1 MKINI
6 DIAHREY
13 FLRLDVPNDS
23 SWWYGYIVEKYIS
36 FEPCVEYKFSNM
48 HASNQLKDG
57 KLICCSGEEDIER
70 TIVPVN
76 RELMNDI
83 DSNHYN
89 EYLYHYD
96 YSNALKSIMVTDRN
110 PSLPVFDDCQK
121 YYSI

>member
-57 KLICCSGEEDIER
+57 KLICCSGEDIER
-70 TIVPVN
+70 TIVSVN
-76 RELMNDI
+76 RELMNDLN
-83 DSNHYN
+83 SNHYN
-89 EYLYHYD
+89 EYLYYYD
-96 YSNALKSIMVTDRN
+96 YSNSLKRIMVTDRN

>member
-1 MKINI
+1 M
-6 DIAHREY
+6 
-13 FLRLDVPNDS
+13 RLDVPNDS
-23 SWWYGYIVEKYIS
+23 SWWYGYIGEKYIS

-57 KLICCSGEEDIER
+57 KLICCSGEDIER
-70 TIVPVN
+70 TIIPVN
-76 RELMNDI
+76 RELMNDR

-96 YSNALKSIMVTDRN
+96 YFNSLKSIMVTDRN

>member
-23 SWWYGYIVEKYIS
+23 SWWYGYIREKYIS

-57 KLICCSGEEDIER
+57 KLICCSGEDIER

-76 RELMNDI
+76 MELMNDLN
-83 DSNHYN
+83 SNHYN

-96 YSNALKSIMVTDRN
+96 YSNSLKSITATDGN
-110 PSLPVFDDCQK
+110 PSLHVFDDCQK

>member
-1 MKINI
+1 
-6 DIAHREY
+6 
-13 FLRLDVPNDS
+13 
-23 SWWYGYIVEKYIS
+23 
-36 FEPCVEYKFSNM
+36 M
-48 HASNQLKDG
+48 HASNQLKDDG
-57 KLICCSGEEDIER
+57 KLICCSGEDIER

-76 RELMNDI
+76 RELMNDR

-96 YSNALKSIMVTDRN
+96 YSNSLKSIMVTDMN